1 MIIKSILTR
10 KLGTQRFG
18 PYTMFNDTMTPFMD
32 EPLFALF
39 FRLSSNKSINRDAVV
54 SQTQLKR
61 TLVHNI
67 TFEVS
72 FERIGAMKTRKR
84 LVIKTITFLCESIF
98 CYVFK

>member
-1 MIIKSILTR
+1 MYYTILISKSILTR
-10 KLGTQRFG
+10 KIGIQRFG

-39 FRLSSNKSINRDAVV
+39 FRLRTNKSINRDAVV

-67 TFEVS
+67 TLKYHLKGSEQ
-72 FERIGAMKTRKR
+72 
-84 LVIKTITFLCESIF
+84 
-98 CYVFK
+98 